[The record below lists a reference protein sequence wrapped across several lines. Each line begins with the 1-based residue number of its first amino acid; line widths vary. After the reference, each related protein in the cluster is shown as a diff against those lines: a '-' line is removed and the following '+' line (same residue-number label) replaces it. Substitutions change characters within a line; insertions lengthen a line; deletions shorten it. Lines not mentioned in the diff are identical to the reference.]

1 MKERN
6 THPIAPLL
14 AEADNLAAIA
24 TRLLEAADELE
35 KAQLAADKDSS
46 TTNMD
51 MLEHAKALQRDRAAD
66 MRFNIDE
73 YSKRIERYRDAD
85 GRDTRLIAAANA
97 ALHYIAAIH
106 GAEVPMAPFDA
117 DLTASALAG
126 ALNPYKTPHGREVDN
141 KMAAAVSTAKQARRD
156 GRECGCGWR
165 GRLEDCLWLGA
176 VGPLCPAC
184 RETTEEAEQGQ
195 TVPANQ
201 QRAGVY
207 HKFNVSR
214 TDGRDLPS
222 GDRHGAE
229 YFVLDVTHDEF
240 AMPALAAY
248 AAACRNDYPALAD
261 DMVRRYGF
269 AQPPAVAAPPALP
282 DWMECDA
289 KVQAGTANALER
301 FIDANEPAGDSA
313 AEFRAGLLAILAAAP
328 QAAVA
333 APLPPYDVFS
343 DDDGDSWEQHPA
355 SDNFVHGLQLG
366 DEFELL
372 AGWHAERVTFRVTKV
387 PDDESDDYEVE
398 EVTAPAAAQKGGEA

>member
-6 THPIAPLL
+6 THPIAPVL
-14 AEADNLAAIA
+14 AEADNLATIA

-35 KAQLAADKDSS
+35 KAQLAADKDGS

-51 MLEHAKALQRDRAAD
+51 MLEHAKALQRDRAAE

-73 YSKRIERYRDAD
+73 YSKRIDCYRDAD

-106 GAEVPMAPFDA
+106 GAEVPMAPFAA

-126 ALNPYKTPHGREVDN
+126 ALNPYKTPYGREVDI
-141 KMAAAVSTAKQARRD
+141 KMAVAVSTAKQARRF

-165 GRLEDCLWLGA
+165 GHLEDCLWLGA

-195 TVPANQ
+195 TAPANQ

-248 AAACRNDYPALAD
+248 AAACRSDYPALAD
-261 DMVRRYGF
+261 DMVRRYGI
-269 AQPPAVAAPPALP
+269 AQQQAEPVALP

-289 KVQAGTANALER
+289 KVQAGTASALER
-301 FIDANEPAGDSA
+301 FIHDNEPAGNSDEA
-313 AEFRAGLLAILAAAP
+313 DFRAGLLAVLGEFAAAKPPAVAVPDATVGKLRMLLAACNRIEEEA
-328 QAAVA
+328 
-333 APLPPYDVFS
+333 
-343 DDDGDSWEQHPA
+343 E
-355 SDNFVHGLQLG
+355 
-366 DEFELL
+366 EFEGPGGLGMGI
-372 AGWHAERVTFRVTKV
+372 ATDYWHEFAEALT
-387 PDDESDDYEVE
+387 
-398 EVTAPAAAQKGGEA
+398 TARKALAAAQKGGA